1 MRAKRSHADP
11 KTDVLRRKVR
21 LRGEQGMVLP
31 IALGIP
37 AVLSISVVVVIE
49 SSTANSRAAY
59 RSKGDQNAF
68 ALAEAGINNAMSVL
82 MKPGTNALDRYAFCP
97 DSTQAP

>member
-1 MRAKRSHADP
+1 
-11 KTDVLRRKVR
+11 
-21 LRGEQGMVLP
+21 MVLP
-31 IALGIP
+31 IALGIL

-68 ALAEAGINNAMSVL
+68 ALAEAGINNAMAVL
-82 MKPGTNALDRYAFCP
+82 MKPGANAIDRYIFCP
-97 DSTQAP
+97 DSTVAPPLPCWSTNSYEGGSVQ